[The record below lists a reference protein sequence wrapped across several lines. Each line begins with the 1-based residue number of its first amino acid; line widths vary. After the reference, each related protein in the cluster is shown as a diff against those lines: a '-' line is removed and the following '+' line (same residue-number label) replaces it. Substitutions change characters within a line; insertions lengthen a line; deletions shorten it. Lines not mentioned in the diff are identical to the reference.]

1 MNAQDDS
8 NQVHVF
14 RIGYKTSNYV
24 YKTNLHVPPKYFSLK
39 LHWL

>member
-8 NQVHVF
+8 NQVF

-24 YKTNLHVPPKYFSLK
+24 YKTNLHVPPNTFP
-39 LHWL
+39 